1 MAWAE
6 KIAQHAWR
14 VRHRRDDGQV
24 ESIYGFTT
32 ADTAQQ
38 VASTLTRHRCYSSQP
53 ARSSTRVITLDDW
66 VSCWWPTLDLDT
78 RTLENYRSYLRCHI
92 LPRFGTTPIG
102 TITPLDIQMWTTEA
116 FDTGYAPTTV
126 GGWKNLCR

>member
-1 MAWAE
+1 MRQRLRWGSRRSGGALGRICLLSAPGQGCTSSVGRLVMAWAE

-32 ADTAQQ
+32 AEAAIQ
-38 VASTLTRHRCYSSQP
+38 VAGMVTGHRCCSSQP
-53 ARSSTRVITLDDW
+53 ARSSTGVITLDDW

-78 RTLENYRSYLRCHI
+78 RTL
-92 LPRFGTTPIG
+92 
-102 TITPLDIQMWTTEA
+102 
-116 FDTGYAPTTV
+116 
-126 GGWKNLCR
+126 